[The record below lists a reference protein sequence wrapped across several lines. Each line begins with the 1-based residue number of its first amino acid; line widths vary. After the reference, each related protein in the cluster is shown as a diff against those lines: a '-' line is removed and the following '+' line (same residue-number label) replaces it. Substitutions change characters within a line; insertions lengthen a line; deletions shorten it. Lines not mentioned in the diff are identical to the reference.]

1 MAPGAASCA
10 PCLVRCRFMVPEARR
25 LARIL
30 FGQRKIADKTLVF
43 RRLPELA
50 GFCADFLR
58 PVRRYHV
65 FEMRDPGR
73 FFIDLRQMLG
83 KAAQA
88 VLRR

>member
-1 MAPGAASCA
+1 
-10 PCLVRCRFMVPEARR
+10 
-25 LARIL
+25 
-30 FGQRKIADKTLVF
+30 LVF

-58 PVRRYHV
+58 PGRRYHV

-88 VLRR
+88 FLRR